1 MQAGITDNGIVI
13 GTGPYV
19 ATDLVTDDHLTL
31 VKNENYWNG
40 DVNVDEIT
48 RPHHSDGDTLHL
60 HFRQVKSMLLM
71 VWHMQAILYLRMMIL
86 RSPVLQQAAHSM
98 HG

>member
-1 MQAGITDNGIVI
+1 MQAGVSDNGIVI

-19 ATDLVTDDHLTL
+19 ATELVTDDHVNL

-48 RPHHSDGDTLHL
+48 VRTISDGDTLAMAL
-60 HFRQVKSMLLM
+60 QAGRSMLPM
-71 VWHMQAILYLRMMIL
+71 VWHMQAIPYLKMMIL
-86 RSPVLQQAAHSM
+86 HLPVQLQAVHSM
-98 HG
+98 RG